1 MKGWW
6 GCGVPGADAGDAAGD
21 VGCRGCCRGYFCR
34 GCRIPGIPGMLSGML
49 PGMSDS
55 GDAPAHLPRMA
66 LPPSRKEARRTLI
79 PAQGEMASTTAKL
92 EREAPESRR
101 RAPACRLAVTNTS
114 RRRNNSVIRLAT
126 GAGLQRQRIC
136 HLSLRQH
143 HGALSGSEERWCNRC
158 HCDGAERGTVTACRP
173 AM

>member
-1 MKGWW
+1 
-6 GCGVPGADAGDAAGD
+6 
-21 VGCRGCCRGYFCR
+21 
-34 GCRIPGIPGMLSGML
+34 MLPGML
-49 PGMSDS
+49 PGMPGMLPGMFLPEMSDS

-79 PAQGEMASTTAKL
+79 PAQGEMVNTTAKL
-92 EREAPESRR
+92 ERETPESRR
-101 RAPACRLAVTNTS
+101 RAPACRLAETNTS

-143 HGALSGSEERWCNRC
+143 RQCHGALSGSEERWCNRC
-158 HCDGAERGTVTACRP
+158 HRDGAERGTVTACRP